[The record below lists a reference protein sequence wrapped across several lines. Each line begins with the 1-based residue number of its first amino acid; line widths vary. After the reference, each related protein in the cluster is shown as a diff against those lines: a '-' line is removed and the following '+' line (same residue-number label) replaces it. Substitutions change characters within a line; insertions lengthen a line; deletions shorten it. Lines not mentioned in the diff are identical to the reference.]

1 MSYALDTN
9 STGIKST
16 QINRPKS
23 ATGPIT
29 LPKKSPLPSAMKN
42 STPDIQ
48 VIVRKRPLSTKEG
61 NRGEM
66 DVVECSGAS
75 VLVHEPKYLN
85 IILLFIYFINF

>member
-1 MSYALDTN
+1 MSYALDSN
-9 STGIKST
+9 SNAIKSA

-23 ATGPIT
+23 ATGPIS
-29 LPKKSPLPSAMKN
+29 LPKKSPLPSSMKN

-75 VLVHEPKYLN
+75 VLVHEPKYLLLLLY
-85 IILLFIYFINF
+85 IIGKKWI